1 MHKTPRAHEITDRL
15 SFSLTS
21 LSNLRFFDFVVVFF
35 LFVGFKSGTIRNALA
50 AATSAHTDHRAHAVA
65 LKWEGEKGPLG
76 IAPHQQAHAEQAST
90 SSPQHCSGDTEN
102 EDARAAAATV
112 VVAPKI
118 CCCCCCSG
126 LTSGTVPP
134 QHLGTITF
142 PTSGGS
148 DFDACVSARGLSLKQ
163 LMMLFFDKSK
173 CSPRGSRLRVL
184 ANFGSHCAW
193 FGGTDYDRLRKSSR
207 ARAAVWS
214 GELVC
219 PHTEICH
226 SLSCRNLTFRT
237 AAQIFFFLCRAHKQN
252 FQQQRTILSI

>member
-1 MHKTPRAHEITDRL
+1 MAEHRTMVISITSIPFCSSCSSHRKSSSTVPNRHVGQGRLPPPELERVLWNGSALPLSNVIMHAVSVTKATITSQGCDAQNSPCARNNRPTL
-15 SFSLTS
+15 IFTHFT

-148 DFDACVSARGLSLKQ
+148 DFDACVSARGLSLWE
-163 LMMLFFDKSK
+163 
-173 CSPRGSRLRVL
+173 G
-184 ANFGSHCAW
+184 
-193 FGGTDYDRLRKSSR
+193 RKEKE
-207 ARAAVWS
+207 AA
-214 GELVC
+214 LV
-219 PHTEICH
+219 
-226 SLSCRNLTFRT
+226 
-237 AAQIFFFLCRAHKQN
+237 
-252 FQQQRTILSI
+252 

>member
-1 MHKTPRAHEITDRL
+1 MSDRVGCHRRSWSAYSGTDLHFPCRTLLCMPSASPRPLSPPRGAMHKTPRAHEITDRL

-65 LKWEGEKGPLG
+65 LKWEGDKGPLG

-148 DFDACVSARGLSLKQ
+148 DFDACVSARGLSLWE
-163 LMMLFFDKSK
+163 
-173 CSPRGSRLRVL
+173 G
-184 ANFGSHCAW
+184 
-193 FGGTDYDRLRKSSR
+193 RKEKE
-207 ARAAVWS
+207 AA
-214 GELVC
+214 LV
-219 PHTEICH
+219 
-226 SLSCRNLTFRT
+226 
-237 AAQIFFFLCRAHKQN
+237 
-252 FQQQRTILSI
+252 